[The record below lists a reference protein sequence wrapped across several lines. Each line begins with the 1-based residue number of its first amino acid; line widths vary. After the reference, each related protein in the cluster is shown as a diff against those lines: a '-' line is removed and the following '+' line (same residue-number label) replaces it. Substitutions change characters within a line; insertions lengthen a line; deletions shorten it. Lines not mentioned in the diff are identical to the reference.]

1 MCIKKLSSEWKRLR
15 AACGYSAD
23 GLRWAWKQ
31 PAFQGEVVLCA
42 IMGPAGAMLGRTG
55 VERALLVGSLLLVLV
70 VELLNC
76 GLEAAIDRISTE
88 RHPLSKAAKD
98 VGSAAVLL
106 SLLSAGLVWFFVL
119 I

>member
-1 MCIKKLSSEWKRLR
+1 MCIKKLSDELRRLR

-31 PAFQGEVVLCA
+31 AAFRGEVALCA
-42 IMGPAGAMLGRTG
+42 VLVPAGVWLGRTG
-55 VERALLVGSLLLVLV
+55 VEKALLVGCLLLVLV

-76 GLEAAIDRISTE
+76 GLEAAIDRISLE

-98 VGSAAVLL
+98 VGSAAVLI
-106 SLLSAGLVWFFVL
+106 SLLGVGLVWFFVL